1 MASIEIDFDVFKA
14 LTVRRPNEGVS
25 YNDVLRE
32 LLGLELES
40 AQEKPANA
48 VGCHI
53 KGVFFPDG
61 TAFRVVY
68 KGRTYTAEIRS
79 GVWIGDDN
87 QRRNSPSEAAHA
99 VTGTNVNGWRFWEGR
114 RPGDD
119 GWRKLDT
126 FR

>member
-14 LTVRRPNEGVS
+14 LTVRRFNESVS

-32 LLGLELES
+32 LLGLQSES
-40 AQEKPANA
+40 PHEKPASA
-48 VGCHI
+48 LGCHM

-68 KGRTYTAEIRS
+68 KGKTYTAEIRS
-79 GVWIGDDN
+79 GVWIGEDGE
-87 QRRNSPSEAAHA
+87 RRNSPSEAAHA
-99 VTGTNVNGWRFWEGR
+99 VTGNNVNGWRFWEGR

>member
-14 LTVRRPNEGVS
+14 LTVRRPHEGVS

-32 LLGLELES
+32 LLDLES
-40 AQEKPANA
+40 EGSRAEPSNA
-48 VGCHI
+48 LGCNM
-53 KGVFFPDG
+53 KGVFFPEG

-68 KGRTYTAEIRS
+68 KGKTYAAEIRS
-79 GVWIGDDN
+79 GVWIGDDGE
-87 QRRNSPSEAAHA
+87 RRNSPSEAAHA
-99 VTGTNVNGWRFWEGR
+99 VTGNNVNGWRFWEGR